1 MCWARPRFDLR
12 DTRVQNNIMTKV
24 RNVCALLLGT
34 LACLTAQSARAQT
47 DSTSSPQPAP
57 GDSSVAASNAS
68 PSLSTPAPS
77 APQSPAQDASSAA
90 PPALPIGLW
99 GLPVKLQGFHL
110 QIGFGVGGGPDTSGL
125 FHSMEIGY
133 TFKGHT
139 VALLHTFIQ
148 NKGILGTDDSEPE
161 LIGGWMVEYKHP
173 LFFPDLVYKVA
184 LGLGGIHEQEGGI
197 KAYPGIG
204 VSYGLDLNLPVHPR
218 FGPTLTVAGMNVTAR
233 GQHHFGVGCALGFTV
248 F

>member
-1 MCWARPRFDLR
+1 MTSARRSP
-12 DTRVQNNIMTKV
+12 
-24 RNVCALLLGT
+24 ALLLGT
-34 LACLTAQSARAQT
+34 MICLGALPARAQE
-47 DSTSSPQPAP
+47 
-57 GDSSVAASNAS
+57 N
-68 PSLSTPAPS
+68 PS
-77 APQSPAQDASSAA
+77 ASVESAA
-90 PPALPIGLW
+90 PPSAAPPSTAAPTLPVGLW

-110 QIGFGVGGGPDTSGL
+110 QIGFGIGGGPDTSGL

-139 VALLHTFIQ
+139 LALLHTFIQ
-148 NKGILGTDDSEPE
+148 NKGILGTDDSEPD

-173 LFFPDLVYKVA
+173 LFFPDLVYKLAV
-184 LGLGGIHEQEGGI
+184 GLGGTHEQEGGI

-218 FGPTLTVAGMNVTAR
+218 FGPTLTLAGMNVTAR